1 MRGQGK
7 RAAMKRD
14 RCRQDIHA
22 CLDRGPLMTAGRKLQ
37 IRGASGES
45 KALNGIFLVNHKRV
59 FSKAPLASHRHH
71 HRQNSSVHPLHQ
83 VRTNHKR
90 NSTPTHHTFS
100 IDFPKAHSTPT
111 INKPMSPCVSD
122 VPLHLMR

>member
-1 MRGQGK
+1 
-7 RAAMKRD
+7 MKRD
-14 RCRQDIHA
+14 RSRQDIHA
-22 CLDRGPLMTAGRKLQ
+22 CLDRGPLMTAGQ

-45 KALNGIFLVNHKRV
+45 KALDGIFLVNHKRV
-59 FSKAPLASHRHH
+59 FSKAPLASPRHH
-71 HRQNSSVHPLHQ
+71 QATGLICASTPPSAHQ
-83 VRTNHKR
+83 PQE
-90 NSTPTHHTFS
+90 TPTHHTFS